1 MRVFYPKSHALHRP
15 KAEDDGKGG
24 RGRAYEVPQRV
35 HSILAGIR
43 SLPFIRIVPTGPG
56 RLCDAKRV
64 HLPWMIADIRK
75 GIGKGA
81 IDAWGEIL
89 PGTYRA
95 ALASVTCAVRAAE
108 FVAKTGETAYALTRP
123 PGHHAGRNFYGGYC
137 YFNNAASAAK
147 FLAEKGR
154 TAILDLDY
162 HMGNGTQDIFKWR
175 KDILVV
181 SIHAETP
188 VEYPGEA
195 YTEITAPNL
204 VNLPLPLKASG
215 KLYFKALEMAL
226 SAIRAFHPRFLVVS
240 IGYDI
245 HCSDPQGGFGLVSRD
260 FRRIGQR
267 LQSLGL
273 PTLLVQEGGY
283 HLGMLGSCARKLLI
297 GLQDKGKR

>member
-1 MRVFYPKSHALHRP
+1 MRVFYPKIHTLHRP
-15 KAEDDGKGG
+15 KTEDDGKGH
-24 RGRAYEVPQRV
+24 RTRAYEVPERV
-35 HSILAGIR
+35 QAVLAGIKR
-43 SLPFIRIVPTGPG
+43 LPFVRIAETGPG
-56 RLCDAKRV
+56 RLADARRV

-89 PGTYRA
+89 LGTYRA

-108 FVAKTGETAYALTRP
+108 HVAKTGETSYALTRP

-175 KDILVV
+175 KDVLVA

-245 HCSDPQGGFGLVSRD
+245 HRSDPQGGFGLVSQD
-260 FRRIGQR
+260 FRRIGHR

-283 HLGMLGSCARKLLI
+283 HLGMLGSCARELLI

>member
-1 MRVFYPKSHALHRP
+1 MV
-15 KAEDDGKGG
+15 E
-24 RGRAYEVPQRV
+24 
-35 HSILAGIR
+35 
-43 SLPFIRIVPTGPG
+43 
-56 RLCDAKRV
+56 
-64 HLPWMIADIRK
+64 DIRK

-108 FVAKTGETAYALTRP
+108 HVAKTGETSYALTRP

-154 TAILDLDY
+154 VAILDLDY

-175 KDILVV
+175 KDILVA

-215 KLYFKALEMAL
+215 KLYFKALDMAL
-226 SAIRAFHPRFLVVS
+226 SAIRTFHPRFLVVS

-283 HLGMLGSCARKLLI
+283 HLGKLGACARELLI
-297 GLQDKGKR
+297 GLEGTGKR

>member
-1 MRVFYPKSHALHRP
+1 MRVFYPKSHALHRLRT
-15 KAEDDGKGG
+15 EDDGKGG

-43 SLPFIRIVPTGPG
+43 SLSFIRIVPTGLG

-64 HLPWMIADIRK
+64 HLPWIIEDIRR
-75 GIGKGA
+75 GTGKGA
-81 IDAWGEIL
+81 IDAWGELL
-89 PGTYRA
+89 PVTYRA

-108 FVAKTGETAYALTRP
+108 HVSKTGETSYALTRP

-147 FLAEKGR
+147 FLAEKGKV
-154 TAILDLDY
+154 AILDLDY

-175 KDILVV
+175 KDVLVA

-215 KLYFKALEMAL
+215 KLFFKALDMAL

-245 HCSDPQGGFGLVSRD
+245 HRSDPQGGFGLVSRD
-260 FRRIGQR
+260 FRRVGQR

-283 HLGMLGSCARKLLI
+283 HLGLIGACARELLI
-297 GLQDKGKR
+297 GLEAAGKC

>member
-1 MRVFYPKSHALHRP
+1 MRVFYPKSHILHRP
-15 KAEDDGKGG
+15 RTEDDGKGH
-24 RGRAYEVPQRV
+24 RIRAYEVPERV
-35 HSILAGIR
+35 RAILAGIKR
-43 SLPFIRIVPTGPG
+43 LPFVRIAETGPG
-56 RLCDAKRV
+56 RLADARRV
-64 HLPWMIADIRK
+64 HLPWMVEDICK
-75 GIGKGA
+75 GTGIGT
-81 IDAWGEIL
+81 IDTWGEIL

-108 FVAKTGETAYALTRP
+108 HMAKTGETSYALTRP

-147 FLAEKGR
+147 FLAEKGKV
-154 TAILDLDY
+154 AILDLDY

-175 KDILVV
+175 KDILVA
-181 SIHAETP
+181 SFHADTDQ
-188 VEYPGEA
+188 EYPGGA

-226 SAIRAFHPRFLVVS
+226 AAIRVFHPRFLVVS

-245 HCSDPQGGFGLVSRD
+245 HRSDPQGGFGLVSRD
-260 FRRIGQR
+260 FRRIGHR

-273 PTLLVQEGGY
+273 PILLVQEGGY
-283 HLGMLGSCARKLLI
+283 HLGMLGACARELLI
-297 GLQDKGKR
+297 GLEGAGKS

>member
-1 MRVFYPKSHALHRP
+1 MRVFYPKNHTLHHPRT
-15 KAEDDGKGG
+15 EDDGKGH
-24 RGRAYEVPQRV
+24 RTRAYEVPERV
-35 HSILAGIR
+35 QAILTGIKR
-43 SLPFIRIVPTGPG
+43 LPFVRIAETGPG
-56 RLCDAKRV
+56 CPADARRV
-64 HLPWMIADIRK
+64 HLPWMVEDICNGT
-75 GIGKGA
+75 GIGT

-108 FVAKTGETAYALTRP
+108 HMAKTGETSYALTRP

-147 FLAEKGR
+147 FLAEKGKV
-154 TAILDLDY
+154 AILDLDY

-175 KDILVV
+175 KDILVA
-181 SIHAETP
+181 SFHADTDQ
-188 VEYPGEA
+188 EYPGGA

-226 SAIRAFHPRFLVVS
+226 AAIHAFHPRFLVVS

-245 HCSDPQGGFGLVSRD
+245 HRSDPQGGFGLVSRD
-260 FRRIGQR
+260 FRRIGHR

-273 PTLLVQEGGY
+273 PILLVQEGGY
-283 HLGMLGSCARKLLI
+283 HLGMLGACARELLI
-297 GLQDKGKR
+297 GLEGAGKS